1 MFVFTS
7 TSFASRT
14 LPFVRLFACNRF
26 SFLSFWMCVIVRL
39 CTRDERR
46 SNLRWYKAHLCN
58 HEELNSSQYTQCS
71 PKFDYLVHFVVVRR
85 YLPRIHQHLTICS
98 LAFFDGW
105 HFSLSLRFF
114 HYYFVRCVHVVCVF
128 WLWSLFFSSV
138 LNKSND
144 IFPRHIDEGKC
155 VWIICCGII
164 WKLCLGMPKMACSPL
179 PKEFCSVSIERSVI
193 YFNI

>member
-1 MFVFTS
+1 MH
-7 TSFASRT
+7 
-14 LPFVRLFACNRF
+14 
-26 SFLSFWMCVIVRL
+26 
-39 CTRDERR
+39 TRDERR

-58 HEELNSSQYTQCS
+58 HEELNSSQYTQCT
-71 PKFDYLVHFVVVRR
+71 PKFDYLVHFIVARR
-85 YLPRIHQHLTICS
+85 YLPRIHQHPTICS

-105 HFSLSLRFF
+105 HFSLSDFF
-114 HYYFVRCVHVVCVF
+114 IIISFAAFTLCASF
-128 WLWSLFFSSV
+128 DFSLFFFLSSI

-164 WKLCLGMPKMACSPL
+164 WKLCLGMPKTACSPS
-179 PKEFCSVSIERSVI
+179 PKEFCSVSIEHSVI